1 MSIPKSPPARYTTSR
16 QLISGA
22 DFNGLNDQLNSAQSL
37 TAVGVAQ
44 GDAVAIDGANIEIK
58 AGSANNAGA
67 RLPVSYPGA
76 IVAILNNSAN
86 TTIIYGNGTDTI
98 QNAATT
104 FAASVNMATLTSAIF
119 RCIKVG
125 FWQRVIPA

>member
-1 MSIPKSPPARYTTSR
+1 MIPKSPPSRYTNSR

-22 DFNGLNDQLNSAQSL
+22 DFNNLNDQLNSAQSL
-37 TAVGVAQ
+37 TALGVAQ
-44 GDAVAIDGANIEIK
+44 GDAVAIDGSNIEIK

-76 IVAILNNSAN
+76 EVWVLNNSAN
-86 TTIIYGNGTDTI
+86 TTIIYGSGADTI

-104 FAASVNMATLTSAIF
+104 YAASVNMATLTSAVF
-119 RCIKVG
+119 KCIKAG
-125 FWQRVIPA
+125 FWQRIATA